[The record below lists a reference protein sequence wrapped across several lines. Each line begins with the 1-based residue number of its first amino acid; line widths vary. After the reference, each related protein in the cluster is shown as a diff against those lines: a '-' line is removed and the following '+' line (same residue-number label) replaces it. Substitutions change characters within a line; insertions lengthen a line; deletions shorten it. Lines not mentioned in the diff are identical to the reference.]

1 MLQTTE
7 LVGKFQLGGDGMNFD
22 FSEEQYLLRDQAKR
36 FLDDRSTSTAVRAVL
51 EDETKAYDEEL
62 WRGMAELGW
71 VGTTIPEEYGGAG
84 LSGEDLCVI
93 AEELGRTLAPTPFAS
108 SVYMVT
114 EALLMAGSEL
124 QKQEYLPAIAAGEMI
139 GCLAVAEGIGVTNAA
154 SIKMRASDGVVK
166 GTKVPVAD
174 GDIADFAIVLANT
187 GSGNQLSLFLVDL
200 NGDGVSR
207 KPVEMIDPTRSH
219 GEITFEGSAAE
230 PLGEPGQGWPITQ
243 AIFDRAAIL
252 MAFEQVGG
260 AQACLDMATEYA
272 KNRFAFGRAIGSYQA
287 IKHKLA
293 DIYVAA
299 ELARAN
305 AYYGAWALAT
315 DAPDLPTA
323 AAAARVA
330 ASEAYN
336 MAARENIQTHGGMGF
351 TWEFD
356 CHLYYR
362 RAKLLSLALGGERVW
377 KDRLISHLEARNS
390 MREE

>member
-1 MLQTTE
+1 
-7 LVGKFQLGGDGMNFD
+7 MNFD
-22 FSEEQYLLRDQAKR
+22 FSEEQYLLRDQAKK
-36 FLDDRSTSTAVRAVL
+36 FLGDRSTPAVVRSVL
-51 EDETKAYDEEL
+51 EDESKAYDEAL

-93 AEELGRTLAPTPFAS
+93 AEELGRSLAPTPFSS
-108 SVYMVT
+108 SVYMAT
-114 EALLMAGSEL
+114 EALLMAGSDA
-124 QKQEYLPAIAAGEMI
+124 QRQEYLPALAAGERI
-139 GCLAVAEGIGVTNAA
+139 GCMAVSEGVGIANAA
-154 SIKMRASDGVVK
+154 SIKMCASDGVIEGK
-166 GTKVPVAD
+166 KVPVAD
-174 GDIADFAIVLANT
+174 GDVADFAIVLARL
-187 GSGNQLSLFLVDL
+187 GSGNDLSLFLVDL
-200 NGDGVSR
+200 NDDGVHR
-207 KPVEMIDPTRSH
+207 KSVEMIDPTRSH
-219 GEITFEGSAAE
+219 AEITFDKTIAE
-230 PLGEPGQGWPITQ
+230 PLGEAGEGWSISQ

-260 AQACLDMATEYA
+260 AQACLEMATEYA
-272 KNRFAFGRAIGSYQA
+272 KNRFAFGRAIGSFQA

-293 DIYVAA
+293 DIYVAT

-305 AYYGAWALAT
+305 AYFGAWALAT

-336 MAARENIQTHGGMGF
+336 LAARENIQTHGGMGF

-377 KDRLISHLEARNS
+377 KDRLISQLEARN
-390 MREE
+390 RTGEE